1 METVIN
7 HPSDFYEILT
17 TVETLTR
24 LKIGRTKL
32 FQLIKRG
39 ALIPGR
45 HYFKNGRVL
54 RFIWSRDLIEAI
66 NEKPVKEPEL
76 TIQQAK
82 NLSTKTI
89 RTVKK
94 STINLDY

>member
-1 METVIN
+1 METMIN
-7 HPSDFYEILT
+7 QPSDFYEILT

-54 RFIWSRDLIEAI
+54 RFVWGPDLIEAI
-66 NEKPVKEPEL
+66 NEEPVKEPEL
-76 TIQQAK
+76 TDQQTSNFPTRK
-82 NLSTKTI
+82 I
-89 RTVKK
+89 RTGKNSV
-94 STINLDY
+94 INLDY